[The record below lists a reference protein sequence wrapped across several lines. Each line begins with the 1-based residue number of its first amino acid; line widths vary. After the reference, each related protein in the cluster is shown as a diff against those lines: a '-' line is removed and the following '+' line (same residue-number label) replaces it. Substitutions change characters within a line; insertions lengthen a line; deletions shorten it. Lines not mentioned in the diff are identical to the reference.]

1 MIFKSP
7 YPNIE
12 IPDTPVASFILE
24 HAQRF
29 GDRPAL
35 IDGITGRTLSYHEL
49 VATVDRTAAGLA
61 ARGFSKGD
69 VFAIQCANAPEYAVA
84 FLAVARLG
92 GTATMVSPLF
102 NEAELTVQLKDSGA
116 HYLLTET
123 GLVQTA
129 VDTARAVNLREVFV
143 LGDSDIADDATPF
156 LELQKHDGP
165 PP

>member
-1 MIFKSP
+1 MDPPAHAGGTDLTLDKPYTEMIFKSP

-35 IDGITGRTLSYHEL
+35 IDGITGRTLSYDEL

-116 HYLLTET
+116 HYLL
-123 GLVQTA
+123 
-129 VDTARAVNLREVFV
+129 
-143 LGDSDIADDATPF
+143 
-156 LELQKHDGP
+156 
-165 PP
+165 